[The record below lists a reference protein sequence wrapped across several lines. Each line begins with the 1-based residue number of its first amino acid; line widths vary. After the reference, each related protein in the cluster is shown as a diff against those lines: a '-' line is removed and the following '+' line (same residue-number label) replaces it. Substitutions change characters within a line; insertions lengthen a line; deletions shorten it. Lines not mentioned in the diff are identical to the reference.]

1 MPSWEG
7 IRDYFY
13 DSLKCL
19 LKKKDMNK
27 LNYEKN
33 QCVKYIYF
41 CSLDELYNLI
51 NYIENLMLE
60 KQMNMCKEREKIFIE
75 MTENIFN
82 KYTININKYIFDM
95 KEKIEKQKNNILL
108 ELNKILLPEINKI
121 ILNFIYI

>member
-7 IRDYFY
+7 IRNYFY
-13 DSLKCL
+13 DSLTYL
-19 LKKKDMNK
+19 LEKKEIKM
-27 LNYEKN
+27 LNYYKN
-33 QCVKYIYF
+33 QGHKYIYF
-41 CSLDELYNLI
+41 CKLDELYNLI

-60 KQMNMCKEREKIFIE
+60 KQMNMCKERKNIFIK

-82 KYTININKYIFDM
+82 KYTININKYIFNM

-121 ILNFIYI
+121 ILNFVYI